1 MRNRSESNPD
11 EEETQGDAGPGPS
24 RWVGYFDAASLY
36 PSSGEQASKQASK
49 RLLSPKDY
57 SNLLCDNVPLQ
68 PPPGAREFFR
78 TTPPLRGGVADWCKR
93 TSIDLALFCFFYRTF

>member
-49 RLLSPKDY
+49 QASDY
-57 SNLLCDNVPLQ
+57 
-68 PPPGAREFFR
+68 
-78 TTPPLRGGVADWCKR
+78 
-93 TSIDLALFCFFYRTF
+93 